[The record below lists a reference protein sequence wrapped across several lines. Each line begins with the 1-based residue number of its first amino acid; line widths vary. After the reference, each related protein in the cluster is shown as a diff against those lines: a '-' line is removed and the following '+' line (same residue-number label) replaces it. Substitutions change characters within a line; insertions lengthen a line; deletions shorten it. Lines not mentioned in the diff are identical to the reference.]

1 MKIVL
6 DTLGGDRSPEELIA
20 GGIAAIT
27 EYNIEVVFAGDQKL
41 IERALST
48 HKNLKCSI
56 LHAPEEIT
64 MNEAP
69 IEAVRKK
76 KHSSLVQGIRAVR
89 QGEADAFVS
98 PANTGAVMA
107 AALFNLGR
115 LPEIDRPGIGVL
127 VPTLDGRRTLLI
139 DVGANAEC
147 DPEHLLEFGVMGTIY
162 MRELLGVKNP
172 RVGLLNIGEEPQKG
186 DQQAL
191 KAFAYLQQE
200 LPNFAG
206 NVEPNTLVEGGFD
219 VVVTDGFTGNV
230 CIKAYEGAATVT
242 VRYLKREIEKS
253 FLAKLGLPF
262 LRPSLMRLK
271 QEISAVQYG
280 GAPLLGVRGVVIIAH
295 GNSNAEAIKNAIRV
309 AKEAVEHQVVEKIE
323 RGVHESLI
331 HLGLVPVLRGAP

>member
-6 DTLGGDRSPEELIA
+6 DTLGGDRSPAELIA
-20 GGIAAIT
+20 GGVAAMK
-27 EYNIEVVFAGDQKL
+27 EYGIEVVFSGDQTI
-41 IERALST
+41 IEREVGRQHRVRYSV
-48 HKNLKCSI
+48 I
-56 LHAPEEIT
+56 HAPEEIT
-64 MNEAP
+64 MNEMP
-69 IEAVRKK
+69 IEAIRKK
-76 KHSSLVQGIRAVR
+76 KNSSLVQGVRAVR

-127 VPTLDGRRTLLI
+127 VPTLEGRRTLIL
-139 DVGANAEC
+139 DAGANAEC

-162 MRELLGVKNP
+162 MRELLGVRNP

-186 DQQAL
+186 DQQAV
-191 KAFAYLQQE
+191 KAFSYLHQE

-206 NVEPNTLVEGGFD
+206 NVEPNGLVEGGFD

-262 LRPSLMRLK
+262 LWPSLNRLK
-271 QEISAVQYG
+271 REMSAVQYG

-309 AKEAVEHQVVEKIE
+309 AKEAVEHGVVEKIE
-323 RGVHESLI
+323 RGVHESLV
-331 HLGLVPVLRGAP
+331 HLGLVPTSGGTL

>member
-1 MKIVL
+1 VKIVL
-6 DTLGGDRSPEELIA
+6 DTLGGDRPPQELIA
-20 GGIAAIT
+20 GGVAAIR
-27 EYNIEVVFAGDQKL
+27 EYDIEVVFAGDQSL
-41 IERALST
+41 IERELSK
-48 HKNLKCSI
+48 HRGLKYSI
-56 LHAPEEIT
+56 VHAPGEIT

-76 KHSSLVQGIRAVR
+76 KNSSLVQGIRAVR

-127 VPTLDGRRTLLI
+127 IPTLEGRRTLII
-139 DVGANAEC
+139 DAGANAEC

-162 MRELLGVKNP
+162 MREVLGIKNP

-186 DQQAL
+186 DTQAQ

-206 NVEPNTLVEGGFD
+206 NVEPNRLVEGGFD
-219 VVVTDGFTGNV
+219 VVVTDGFTGNI
-230 CIKAYEGAATVT
+230 CLKAYEGAATVT

-262 LRPSLMRLK
+262 LWPSLVRLK
-271 QEISAVQYG
+271 REVSAVQYG

-309 AKEAVEHQVVEKIE
+309 AKEAVEHKSS
-323 RGVHESLI
+323 RRSSAGCT
-331 HLGLVPVLRGAP
+331 RA

>member
-1 MKIVL
+1 VKIVL
-6 DTLGGDRSPEELIA
+6 DTLGGDRPPQELIA
-20 GGIAAIT
+20 GGVAAIR
-27 EYNIEVVFAGDQKL
+27 EYDIEVVFAGDQAL
-41 IERALST
+41 IERELSK
-48 HKNLKCSI
+48 HRGLKYSI
-56 LHAPEEIT
+56 VHAPEEIT

-76 KHSSLVQGIRAVR
+76 KNSSLVQGIRAVR

-127 VPTLDGRRTLLI
+127 IPTLEGRRTLII
-139 DVGANAEC
+139 DAGANAEC

-162 MRELLGVKNP
+162 MREVLGVKNP

-186 DQQAL
+186 DTQAQ
-191 KAFAYLQQE
+191 KVFAYLQQE

-206 NVEPNTLVEGGFD
+206 NVEPNRLVEGGFD
-219 VVVTDGFTGNV
+219 VVVTDGFTGNI
-230 CIKAYEGAATVT
+230 CLKAYEGAATVT

-262 LRPSLMRLK
+262 LWPALVRLK
-271 QEISAVQYG
+271 REMSAVQYG

-309 AKEAVEHQVVEKIE
+309 AKEAVEHKIVEKIE
-323 RGVHESLI
+323 RGVHESLV
-331 HLGLVPVLRGAP
+331 HLGLVPTSGESL

>member
-1 MKIVL
+1 VKIVL
-6 DTLGGDRSPEELIA
+6 DTLGGDRSPAELIA
-20 GGIAAIT
+20 GGVAAMK
-27 EYNIEVVFAGDQKL
+27 EYGIEVVFSGDQTI
-41 IERALST
+41 IEREVGRQHRVRYSV
-48 HKNLKCSI
+48 I
-56 LHAPEEIT
+56 HAPEEIT
-64 MNEAP
+64 MNEMP
-69 IEAVRKK
+69 IEAIRKK
-76 KHSSLVQGIRAVR
+76 KNSSLVQGVRAVR

-127 VPTLDGRRTLLI
+127 VPTLEGRRTLIL
-139 DVGANAEC
+139 DAGANAEC

-162 MRELLGVKNP
+162 MRELLGVRNP

-186 DQQAL
+186 DQQAV
-191 KAFAYLQQE
+191 KAFSYLHQE

-206 NVEPNTLVEGGFD
+206 NVEPNGLVEGGFD

-262 LRPSLMRLK
+262 LWPSLNRLK
-271 QEISAVQYG
+271 REMSAVQYG

-309 AKEAVEHQVVEKIE
+309 AKEAVEHGVVEKIE
-323 RGVHESLI
+323 RGVHESLV
-331 HLGLVPVLRGAP
+331 HLGLVPTSGGTL

>member
-6 DTLGGDRSPEELIA
+6 DTLGGDRSPQELIA
-20 GGIAAIT
+20 GGIAAIQ
-27 EYNIEVVFAGDQKL
+27 EYGIEVVFAGDQAL
-41 IERALST
+41 IERELSK
-48 HKNLKCSI
+48 HHNLRYSV
-56 LHAPEEIT
+56 LHAPEEIS
-64 MNEAP
+64 MNDAPLEA
-69 IEAVRKK
+69 IRKK
-76 KHSSLVQGIRAVR
+76 KNSSLVQGIRAVR
-89 QGEADAFVS
+89 HGEADAFVS

-139 DVGANAEC
+139 DAGANAEC

-162 MRELLGVKNP
+162 MREILGVKNP

-206 NVEPNTLVEGGFD
+206 NVEPNRLVEGGFD

-230 CIKAYEGAATVT
+230 CLKAYEGAATVT

-253 FLAKLGLPF
+253 LLAKLGLPF
-262 LRPSLMRLK
+262 LWPSLTRLK
-271 QEISAVQYG
+271 REISAVQYG

-309 AKEAVEHQVVEKIE
+309 AKEAVEHKLVEKIE
-323 RGVHESLI
+323 QGVHESLV
-331 HLGLVPVLRGAP
+331 HLGLVPKGAL

>member
-1 MKIVL
+1 VKIVL
-6 DTLGGDRSPEELIA
+6 DTLGGDRPPQELIA
-20 GGIAAIT
+20 GGVAAIR
-27 EYNIEVVFAGDQKL
+27 EYDIEVVFAGDQSL
-41 IERALST
+41 IERELSK
-48 HKNLKCSI
+48 HRGLKYSI
-56 LHAPEEIT
+56 VHAPEEIT

-76 KHSSLVQGIRAVR
+76 KNSSLVQGIRAVR

-127 VPTLDGRRTLLI
+127 IPTLEGRRTLII
-139 DVGANAEC
+139 DAGANAEC

-162 MRELLGVKNP
+162 MREVLGVKNP

-186 DQQAL
+186 DTQAQ
-191 KAFAYLQQE
+191 KVFAYLQQE

-206 NVEPNTLVEGGFD
+206 NVEPNRLVEGGFD
-219 VVVTDGFTGNV
+219 VVVTDGFTGNI
-230 CIKAYEGAATVT
+230 CLKAYEGAATVT

-262 LRPSLMRLK
+262 LWPVAG
-271 QEISAVQYG
+271 E
-280 GAPLLGVRGVVIIAH
+280 
-295 GNSNAEAIKNAIRV
+295 AEARG
-309 AKEAVEHQVVEKIE
+309 E
-323 RGVHESLI
+323 RGAVR
-331 HLGLVPVLRGAP
+331 RGTAARRARGGDHRPRQLQRRGDQERH

>member
-1 MKIVL
+1 VKIVL
-6 DTLGGDRSPEELIA
+6 DTLGGDRPPQELIA
-20 GGIAAIT
+20 GGVAAIR
-27 EYNIEVVFAGDQKL
+27 EYDIEVVFAGDRSL
-41 IERALST
+41 IERELSK
-48 HKNLKCSI
+48 HRSLKYSI
-56 LHAPEEIT
+56 VHAPEEIT

-76 KHSSLVQGIRAVR
+76 KNSSLVQGIRAVR

-127 VPTLDGRRTLLI
+127 VPTLEGRRTLII

-162 MRELLGVKNP
+162 MREVLGIKNP

-186 DQQAL
+186 DTQAQ

-206 NVEPNTLVEGGFD
+206 NVEPNRLVEGGFD
-219 VVVTDGFTGNV
+219 VVVTDGFTGNI
-230 CIKAYEGAATVT
+230 CLKAYEGAATVT

-262 LRPSLMRLK
+262 LWPSLNRLK
-271 QEISAVQYG
+271 REVSAVQYG

-309 AKEAVEHQVVEKIE
+309 AKEAVEHKIVEKIE
-323 RGVHESLI
+323 RGVHESLV
-331 HLGLVPVLRGAP
+331 HLGLVPVLRGSP

>member
-1 MKIVL
+1 MRIVL
-6 DTLGGDRSPEELIA
+6 DTLGGDRPPAELIA
-20 GGIAAIT
+20 GGVAAIK
-27 EYNIEVVFAGDQKL
+27 EYDVEVIFAGDQAL
-41 IERALST
+41 IERELSA
-48 HKNLKCSI
+48 HKNLRYAI

-64 MNEAP
+64 MNESP
-69 IEAVRKK
+69 IEAIRKK
-76 KHSSLVQGIRAVR
+76 KNSSLVQGVRAVR
-89 QGEADAFVS
+89 HGEADAFVS

-115 LPEIDRPGIGVL
+115 LSQIDRPGIGVL
-127 VPTLDGRRTLLI
+127 IPTLEGRRTLII
-139 DVGANAEC
+139 DAGANAEC

-162 MRELLGVKNP
+162 MHEVLGVPNP

-186 DQQAL
+186 DAQAQ

-206 NVEPNTLVEGGFD
+206 NVEPNRLVEGGFD
-219 VVVTDGFTGNV
+219 VVVTDGFTGNI

-253 FLAKLGLPF
+253 FLAKLGVPF
-262 LRPSLMRLK
+262 LWPSLNRLK
-271 QEISAVQYG
+271 RQISAVQYG

-309 AKEAVEHQVVEKIE
+309 AKEAVEHEILEKIE
-323 RGVHESLI
+323 RGVHESLV
-331 HLGLVPVLRGAP
+331 HLGLVRALGKSA

>member
-6 DTLGGDRSPEELIA
+6 DTLGGDRPPQELIA
-20 GGIAAIT
+20 GGIAAIR
-27 EYNIEVVFAGDQKL
+27 EYDIEVVFAGDQAL
-41 IERALST
+41 IERELSK
-48 HKNLKCSI
+48 HRHVKYSV

-64 MNEAP
+64 MHEAP

-76 KHSSLVQGIRAVR
+76 KNSSLVQGIRAVR
-89 QGEADAFVS
+89 HGAADAFVS

-127 VPTLDGRRTLLI
+127 IPTLEGRRTLII
-139 DVGANAEC
+139 DAGANAEC

-186 DQQAL
+186 DSQAL

-206 NVEPNTLVEGGFD
+206 NVEPNRLVEGGFD
-219 VVVTDGFTGNV
+219 VVVTDGFTGNI

-262 LRPSLMRLK
+262 LWPSLNRLK
-271 QEISAVQYG
+271 REMSAVQYG

-309 AKEAVEHQVVEKIE
+309 AKEAVEHKVVEKIE
-323 RGVHESLI
+323 HGVHESLV
-331 HLGLVPVLRGAP
+331 HLGLVSKGAL